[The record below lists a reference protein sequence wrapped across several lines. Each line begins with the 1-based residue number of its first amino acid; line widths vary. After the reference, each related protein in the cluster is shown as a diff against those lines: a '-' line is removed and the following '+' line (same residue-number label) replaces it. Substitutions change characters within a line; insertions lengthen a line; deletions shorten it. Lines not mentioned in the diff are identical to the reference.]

1 MTKVKRNFKDS
12 LFRLVF
18 HGKEELL
25 SLYNAVNGS
34 SYTNADDLEINT
46 LEDVVYMGMKNDV
59 SFLFAHYLNLY
70 EAQSTS
76 NPNMP
81 LRGTIY
87 FGDLIKGWVESNHLD
102 MYSEKQIMIPKP
114 KFLVFYNGLKKEP
127 ERRIL
132 RLSDSFE
139 GGQDE
144 EAALECTAIMLNI
157 NYGYNQKLME
167 KCQTLHDYSYFV
179 ENVRQG
185 VRVGKTLE
193 EAVDEAISKSLKEG
207 VLKDLLKKN
216 RAEVRNVILTEYNE
230 ELHLKNVRECGY
242 EEGYDN
248 GYDSGYGS
256 GLDQGRMQNQIELVI
271 KKVRKGQSLEQIA
284 DALETSEDQLKEI
297 YEAVVKAAPEYDF
310 ERIKEELKTKNR

>member
-12 LFRLVF
+12 LFRMVF

-46 LEDVVYMGMKNDV
+46 LEDVVYMGMKNDI
-59 SFLFAHYLNLY
+59 SFLFASYLNLY

-87 FGDLIKGWVESNHLD
+87 FGDLLRGWVESNHFD
-102 MYSEKQIMIPKP
+102 MYSEKQIMIPKS

-127 ERRIL
+127 ERKIL

-157 NYGYNQKLME
+157 NYGYNQELME

-179 ENVRQG
+179 ETVRQG
-185 VRVGKTLE
+185 VRAGKTLE
-193 EAVDEAISKSLKEG
+193 EDVDGAISKSLNEG
-207 VLKDLLKKN
+207 VLKDILKKN
-216 RAEVRNVILTEYNE
+216 RAEVRNVVLTEYNE

-248 GYDSGYGS
+248 GYDSG
-256 GLDQGRMQNQIELVI
+256 LDQGRKQKEVDLII

-284 DALETSEDQLKEI
+284 DALETSADQLKEI
-297 YEAVVKAAPEYDF
+297 YKAVVKAAPEYDL
-310 ERIKEELKTKNR
+310 EKIKEELKINNG